1 VDNLPVVVG
10 ETQTLMRES
19 ITLLDGLQK
28 HWLLRKYVESDDA
41 LRSEEV
47 LVP

>member
-1 VDNLPVVVG
+1 MPVVVG
-10 ETQTLMRES
+10 DAQALMRES
-19 ITLLDGLQK
+19 TTLLDGLQK
-28 HWLLRKYVESDDA
+28 HWLLRKYMGSDDA